1 MPLLNMTWTKFF
13 KEVIASPQDYVLWL
27 ILALVLLFMTSRFR
41 NKLEEQSVDKAIF
54 ISRAMVGFIM
64 AFVVAPVMVYLLF
77 NLIAVFYGI
86 DLISIGF
93 LYDWIALTVS
103 SYWWL
108 MKCFF
113 NSADLK
119 DTESMYQLNAII
131 RIIWI
136 CLPLTLI
143 WWRVAKTA
151 GGKSLILPLF
161 IAILVITRHK
171 EAPVTFLTQNHEVTA
186 HFDGLFEA
194 EEQHQ
199 TYFESNENKNTL
211 KFQLLVIGC
220 SVMII
225 AGLLIAYLTNLK
237 ALGLFLGMTGVMTF
251 VLFSPNDTNKTPSFR
266 ENERIEF
273 LWKQFEQAYAA
284 DGQDIRPYELSLK
297 IKEYYR
303 LNPSKRFP
311 SSKCIQYDAYFDELC
326 N

>member
-1 MPLLNMTWTKFF
+1 MTWTEFF
-13 KEVIASPQDYVLWL
+13 KDVVASPQNYVLWL
-27 ILALVLLFMTSRFR
+27 ILALVLLFMISRFR

-54 ISRAMVGFIM
+54 ISRALVGFIM
-64 AFVVAPVMVYLLF
+64 AFVVGPVFFYLLF
-77 NLIAVFYGI
+77 NLIAVFYGME
-86 DLISIGF
+86 LISIRF

-119 DTESMYQLNAII
+119 DTESIYQFNAII

-151 GGKSLILPLF
+151 AGKSLILPLI

-171 EAPVTFLTQNHEVTA
+171 EAPVTFLTQNQEITA
-186 HFDGLFEA
+186 HFDGF
-194 EEQHQ
+194 
-199 TYFESNENKNTL
+199 FESENHQSTSIESLDNKRNI
-211 KFQLLVIGC
+211 KYQLLVIGC
-220 SVMII
+220 SILII
-225 AGLLIAYLTNLK
+225 TGLLLAYLTNLK
-237 ALGLFLGMTGVMTF
+237 VFGLFLGMTGVMAF
-251 VLFSPNDTNKTPSFR
+251 VLFSPNDNNKVPSYR
-266 ENERIEF
+266 ENERIEL

-284 DGQDIRPYELSLK
+284 EGQDIRPYELSLK

-303 LNPSKRFP
+303 SNPSRRFP
-311 SSKCIQYDAYFDELC
+311 SSKCIQFDAYFDELC